1 MARSLEELIILK
13 RTALR
18 YLLARESRLLALGK
32 KPVNKK
38 IAHFVKNNPN
48 HEDVWATFMETLNE
62 DLTRSINV
70 YQLRKEDSDVINE
83 RRRYRLDST
92 SRDALVHYKIIQAV
106 ILSLCV

>member
-38 IAHFVKNNPN
+38 ISNFVRN
-48 HEDVWATFMETLNE
+48 HESNVWTDFLDTFNE
-62 DLTRSINV
+62 DLTRNLNI
-70 YQLRKEDSDVINE
+70 YQLKFNDEGSLRSSERKCLCSSRVDVFAN
-83 RRRYRLDST
+83 R
-92 SRDALVHYKIIQAV
+92 KIRFR
-106 ILSLCV
+106 